1 MKVTYQV
8 TFRHFNDKD
17 EKDDSGYY
25 DGLDIKRKAKI
36 SVNRKD
42 DTLEQVLT
50 VYHEITH
57 ALLELVLLYKLD
69 PKNKSIK
76 AQAPALKAAW
86 DAFDAGDEVE
96 EKICRAI
103 EAQVKKILRQKIP
116 TTLYTQMFEQNK
128 RFVPGR
134 LKRKKH

>member
-1 MKVTYQV
+1 MKVTYQI

-17 EKDDSGYY
+17 EKNDSGYY
-25 DGLDIKRKAKI
+25 DGLSSKRKAQI
-36 SVNRKD
+36 SVNRGD

-76 AQAPALKAAW
+76 AQRPELKEAW
-86 DAFDAGDEVE
+86 DKHEAPTEEE

-103 EAQVKKILRQKIP
+103 EAQVKKILRKKIP
-116 TTLYTQMFEQNK
+116 TDLYTQMFEQSK
-128 RFVPGR
+128 RFVLPKNKK
-134 LKRKKH
+134 KRH